1 MRCAAFLAKDTTKGL
16 RGYSSLF
23 AALDAAV
30 EVSRDGKRRD
40 WRVAKSKDGQDGDAQ
55 PFKLQ
60 IETLAIDDHG
70 EAITSCVVVRDTAAQ
85 DVRAVKVPQGGNRRL
100 VYASTKRPERNEAR
114 RVRVFFCL
122 LLVATRYKN
131 MHRSL

>member
-1 MRCAAFLAKDTTKGL
+1 M
-16 RGYSSLF
+16 
-23 AALDAAV
+23 
-30 EVSRDGKRRD
+30 EVSRDGDRRE
-40 WRVAKSKDGQDGDAQ
+40 WKVTKSKDGQDGDAQ

-85 DVRAVKVPQGGNRRL
+85 DVRVVKVPQGGNQRL
-100 VYASTKRPERNEAR
+100 VYVSTKRPERNEAR

-131 MHRSL
+131 IYRSL